1 MGRGKQTRN
10 FVRLIFQANIYISL
24 RTSMLYTQPSRNAF
38 VQLFY
43 QSLHVNKTRST
54 KHEFQRQ
61 VYIYACSERE
71 EGKKKYQKNNNK
83 WKLQNWIGN
92 IDENIYRGRRLACVS
107 YFDKLEITNRTRFVN
122 DLPLWTCISCNKN
135 VNFPP
140 HGLESFSGQKYENS
154 FFSLLFLFLLFFF
167 SLYIWIIY

>member
-54 KHEFQRQ
+54 NFNAKF
-61 VYIYACSERE
+61 IYMLVPRERERE

-107 YFDKLEITNRTRFVN
+107 YFDKLEITNRFVN

-135 VNFPP
+135 VNFPL

-154 FFSLLFLFLLFFF
+154 FFFLLFLFLLFFF